1 MDNEMR
7 KMQQEAIHRVN
18 EMQNRAKQHLREEPE
33 PAPAEK
39 PPLPAEEACSAT
51 TDINGS
57 HDAGRGANL
66 DFAVDAVV
74 GERRL

>member
-39 PPLPAEEACSAT
+39 PPLPAEESSSVPAHICQRWLQFGTA
-51 TDINGS
+51 
-57 HDAGRGANL
+57 AGG
-66 DFAVDAVV
+66 
-74 GERRL
+74 G